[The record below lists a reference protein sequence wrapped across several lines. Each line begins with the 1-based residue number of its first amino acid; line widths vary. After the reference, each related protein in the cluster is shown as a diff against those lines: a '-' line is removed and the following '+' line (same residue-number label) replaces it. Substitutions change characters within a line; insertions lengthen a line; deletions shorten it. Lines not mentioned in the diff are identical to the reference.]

1 MRFPLLV
8 VLALVLL
15 CAGCGGNSTTSPSN
29 TTTTTPSVATERFDA
44 ILEPGN
50 SAFYSFTVTAAGS
63 VSINLASLSPLD
75 RPGLLPALMELG
87 YGVPEGEECTVTK
100 TIRTGPGLT
109 SQLTDTLTNGTYC
122 ANLRDIGNLKQPVN
136 FSLRITH
143 P

>member
-1 MRFPLLV
+1 MRFPWLV
-8 VLALVLL
+8 VLAPALFF
-15 CAGCGGNSTTSPSN
+15 AGCGGNSTTSPSD
-29 TTTTTPSVATERFDA
+29 TTTTPSVATERFDA

-50 SAFYSFTVTAAGS
+50 AAFYSFTVSAAGS

-75 RPGLLPALMELG
+75 RPGLLPAAMELG

-100 TIRTGPGLT
+100 SIQTVPGLT
-109 SQLTDTLTNGTYC
+109 SQLVDTLTNGTYC

-136 FSLRITH
+136 FSMRITH